1 MRRVQPLVLA
11 QDTAE
16 FRLNFQMISSG
27 ARHACSVTI
36 RATDAVQAATLFRE
50 NWPAIEELARKNLA
64 TSAAKELRFDAGPTG
79 PPPSASRRSAGQA
92 GEVKTSKRA
101 RSARTPLAVLD
112 EHFAQ

>member
-1 MRRVQPLVLA
+1 MRHVQPLVLA
-11 QDTAE
+11 QGTAE

-50 NWPAIEELARKNLA
+50 NWPAIEELARKTVA
-64 TSAAKELRFDAGPTG
+64 TSAAKELRFDAGPA
-79 PPPSASRRSAGQA
+79 SASTPTASQTGK
-92 GEVKTSKRA
+92 VKTSKRVRA
-101 RSARTPLAVLD
+101 ARTPLATLD

>member
-1 MRRVQPLVLA
+1 MRHVQPLVLA

-36 RATDAVQAATLFRE
+36 RATDAIQAATLFRD

-64 TSAAKELRFDAGPTG
+64 TSAAKQFKFDAGLTG
-79 PPPSASRRSAGQA
+79 PASASTPGAGQT
-92 GEVKTSKRA
+92 GEVKTSKRV
-101 RSARTPLAVLD
+101 RLARTPSATLEEHLA
-112 EHFAQ
+112 Q

>member
-1 MRRVQPLVLA
+1 MRHVQPLVLA

-50 NWPAIEELARKNLA
+50 NWPAIEKLARKSLA
-64 TSAAKELRFDAGPTG
+64 TRAAKELRFDAGPTG
-79 PPPSASRRSAGQA
+79 AASVSTPSAGQA
-92 GEVKTSKRA
+92 RETKISKRV
-101 RSARTPLAVLD
+101 RSPRRSSAALEEHLA
-112 EHFAQ
+112 Q

>member
-1 MRRVQPLVLA
+1 MRHVQPLVLA

-36 RATDAVQAATLFRE
+36 RATDAVQAAVLFRE

-64 TSAAKELRFDAGPTG
+64 TRAAKDLRLMLDCPATPT
-79 PPPSASRRSAGQA
+79 AGQ
-92 GEVKTSKRA
+92 TDRDQISKGYGRAAA
-101 RSARTPLAVLD
+101 RS
-112 EHFAQ
+112 

>member
-1 MRRVQPLVLA
+1 MRHVQPLVLA

-64 TSAAKELRFDAGPTG
+64 TSAAKDLRL
-79 PPPSASRRSAGQA
+79 Q
-92 GEVKTSKRA
+92 
-101 RSARTPLAVLD
+101 LD
-112 EHFAQ
+112 

>member
-64 TSAAKELRFDAGPTG
+64 TSAAKELRFDAALTG
-79 PPPSASRRSAGQA
+79 PPRPASTPSTSQT
-92 GEVKTSKRA
+92 GEAKISKRA
-101 RSARTPLAVLD
+101 RSARTPLTALD
-112 EHFAQ
+112 EHVAQ

>member
-1 MRRVQPLVLA
+1 MRHVQQPLVLA

-16 FRLNFQMISSG
+16 FKLNFQMISSG
-27 ARHACSVTI
+27 ARHACCVTI

-64 TSAAKELRFDAGPTG
+64 TRAAKELRLNLDA
-79 PPPSASRRSAGQA
+79 PPSPNRVGQMA
-92 GEVKTSKRA
+92 TSQNPE
-101 RSARTPLAVLD
+101 TGLVGLPLVTLD

>member
-1 MRRVQPLVLA
+1 MRHVQPLVLV
-11 QDTAE
+11 QGTAE

-50 NWPAIEELARKNLA
+50 NWPAIEELARKTLA
-64 TSAAKELRFDAGPTG
+64 TSAAKELRFDAGPA
-79 PPPSASRRSAGQA
+79 PASTPAGQT
-92 GEVKTSKRA
+92 VKVKISKRV
-101 RSARTPLAVLD
+101 RSARTLPLAALD

>member
-1 MRRVQPLVLA
+1 MRHVQPLVLV
-11 QDTAE
+11 QGTAD

-50 NWPAIEELARKNLA
+50 NWPAIEQLARKNLA
-64 TSAAKELRFDAGPTG
+64 TSAAKELRFDAALTG
-79 PPPSASRRSAGQA
+79 PPPASTPSTGQT
-92 GEVKTSKRA
+92 GEAKISKRA
-101 RSARTPLAVLD
+101 RSARTPLTALD